1 VQVHCRGRDTQGH
14 YACQVKNLRNTK
26 DGAITHFDKNSRA
39 KVVFLASL
47 GPGMNATIFLK
58 VMWDSDID
66 MRGLYMN
73 NLLLRRK

>member
-1 VQVHCRGRDTQGH
+1 
-14 YACQVKNLRNTK
+14 
-26 DGAITHFDKNSRA
+26 
-39 KVVFLASL
+39 
-47 GPGMNATIFLK
+47 MNATIFLK